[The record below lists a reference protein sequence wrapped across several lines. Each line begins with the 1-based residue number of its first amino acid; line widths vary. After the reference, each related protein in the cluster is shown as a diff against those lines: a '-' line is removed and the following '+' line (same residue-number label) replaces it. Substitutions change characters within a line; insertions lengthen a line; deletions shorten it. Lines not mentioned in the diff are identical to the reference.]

1 MKDLNERMRTA
12 RKMIEDHDNSSLNFY
27 TFTQRMSLLAESG
40 NYMAAMADLNDP
52 MQVGDAICALD
63 NARIPFEF
71 RPEVSAKLIRLEQ
84 RMKRQWVPGKPFGFP
99 VPTVD
104 DHVRD
109 LVLRIMEEGVDSE
122 TRTGVR
128 SRAINSQSYTV
139 DISGGQIPSIS
150 SKFNWNFGIKGEL
163 LWMLSGDTNVRFL
176 KKHKIG
182 IWDSWVKASTAEYR
196 HLTVQEIAHN
206 FKDNGLLK
214 EFILHFTPFTKGEM
228 NSVLKGLLA
237 DQYVDDASRLLALFG
252 AIVNTIPDDSP
263 LIEQFYTWAEQMGVE
278 TRYMTAG
285 ELPKIYQHQWRYW
298 NDTRLVSEEEY
309 RVLSERGF
317 DFHGEISSDYI
328 TTHGKG
334 KTYVVSREIDQVKKI
349 IDQLKNNPDDR
360 GIILTAWNVA
370 ELDEMALR
378 PCHTFCQFFSKPMS
392 VRERLEWLG
401 TYKPAGFEHMS
412 EEALSMAT
420 MHDDRRHEHEFQRHP
435 EVFQFL
441 EDAKVPTRKLS
452 SQLYMRSN
460 DVPLGHPFNVV
471 QYAMLTHMVA
481 QVTGHATDTFTW
493 TGGDCHIYENQWPA
507 VLKWL
512 AQEPVRDSHPTIRLN
527 PHITDIFDFK
537 MEDIEIVGYKHA
549 GKIEFPKAAV

>member
-12 RKMIEDHDNSSLNFY
+12 RKLIEEHDNSSLNFY
-27 TFTQRMSLLAESG
+27 TFAQRMLLLGESG

-52 MQVGDAICALD
+52 MQVGDAMCALD

-71 RPEVSAKLIRLEQ
+71 RPEVSAKLWRLEQ
-84 RMKRQWVPGKPFGFP
+84 RMKRQWTPGKLIPDLSGP
-99 VPTVD
+99 RTVD

-109 LVLRIMEEGVDSE
+109 LVLRIMEHGVDSE

-139 DISGGQIPSIS
+139 DISMGQLPSIS
-150 SKFNWNFGIKGEL
+150 TKFNWNFGIKGEL

-196 HLTVQEIAHN
+196 HLSIQEISRSFHDA
-206 FKDNGLLK
+206 GLLV
-214 EFILHFTPFTKGEM
+214 EFITYFANLTTGEM
-228 NSVLKGLLA
+228 HRTLKAIVAEHTGK
-237 DQYVDDASRLLALFG
+237 DTSRLLALFS
-252 AIVNTIPDDSP
+252 AIVGTIADDSP
-263 LIEQFYTWAEQMGVE
+263 LVDKFYTWAEQMGVA
-278 TRYMTAG
+278 TQYLTAG
-285 ELPKIYQHQWRYW
+285 ELPKIYQHQWRRWSDIRIVENYDAFREMEKKGYEW
-298 NDTRLVSEEEY
+298 ALGNSTETEEIA
-309 RVLSERGF
+309 V
-317 DFHGEISSDYI
+317 
-328 TTHGKG
+328 K
-334 KTYVVSREIDQVKKI
+334 REIDQVQKI
-349 IDQLKNNPDDR
+349 IDQLTNNPDDR

-370 ELDEMALR
+370 ELEDMALR
-378 PCHTFCQFFSKPMS
+378 PCHTLCQFFSKPMS

-412 EEALSMAT
+412 EEALSMAV
-420 MHDDRRHEHEFQRHP
+420 MHDDRRHEHEFKQRP

-441 EDAKVPTRKLS
+441 DDAKVPTRKLS
-452 SQLYMRSN
+452 SHLYMRSN

-512 AQEPVRDSHPTIRLN
+512 DQEPVKDSRPTIRLN
-527 PHITDIFDFK
+527 PNIKNIFDFK
-537 MEDIEIVGYKHA
+537 MEDIEVVGYKHA
-549 GKIEFPKAAV
+549 GKIEFPAAAV